1 VVTPAGTG
9 GLTRLVLRGGRLAD
23 GRQADVAVDPVGA
36 TVAEVGPD
44 LALRPGDVVEDCAG
58 MVVLPAPAEP
68 HAHLD
73 KALLAQRTDGSWVN
87 PVGDL
92 DGAIAAMGRLD
103 DTRSHQDLVDRATRA
118 VAGLVAH
125 GTTAIRSHVDVRP
138 PFGITGLQAMLEV
151 KRATEAAGLADVQL
165 VALVSAP
172 LLGPDG
178 RERRA
183 LLDAALEAGVD
194 VVGGCPYREEDP
206 AAGTALLLDVAAAA
220 GVPVDLHTDETLD
233 ASVLS
238 LADLVRLIAERGP
251 GAGVTAS
258 HCVSLGM
265 QPRRI
270 QAAISA
276 GAAAAGVAIVTLPQ
290 TNLYLQG
297 RRARRAVPRGLTAL
311 RSLLDAGAVLAAG
324 ADNVRDPFCLAGR
337 LDAFETAALLI
348 MAGHLSPDEAWA
360 ACSAGARSAMGLP
373 AVTSIVPGVAAELL
387 VAEGVSLLDAVGA
400 GSERRLTIHRG
411 RVVSRSEVRTS
422 FYPDLSSSPDASS
435 SDPADPEVS
444 RAERSGRR
452 PAGTTR

>member
-1 VVTPAGTG
+1 VGAGTA
-9 GLTRLVLRGGRLAD
+9 GLSRLVLRGGRLGD
-23 GRQADVAVDPVGA
+23 GRRADVAVDPVSA
-36 TVAEVGPD
+36 TVAEVGAD
-44 LALRPGDVVEDCAG
+44 LVLRPGDVVEDCTG

-68 HAHLD
+68 HVHLD

-87 PVGDL
+87 PGGDL

-103 DTRSHQDLVDRATRA
+103 SSRSHQDLVDRATRA

-125 GTTAIRSHVDVRP
+125 GTTAIRSHIDVRP
-138 PFGITGLQAMLEV
+138 PFGISGLQAMLEV

-165 VALVSAP
+165 VALMSAP
-172 LLGPDG
+172 ILGQDG
-178 RERRA
+178 RQRRA

-206 AAGTALLLDVAAAA
+206 AAATALLLDVAASA

-233 ASVLS
+233 PSVLS
-238 LADLVRLIAERGP
+238 LADLIRLTAERGP
-251 GAGVTAS
+251 GAGITAS

-265 QPRRI
+265 QPL
-270 QAAISA
+270 QEQVALSV
-276 GAAAAGVAIVTLPQ
+276 GAAAAGVAVVTLPQ
-290 TNLYLQG
+290 TNLSLQG
-297 RRARRAVPRGLTAL
+297 RDARRAVPRGLTAI
-311 RSLLDAGAVLAAG
+311 RSLLDAGATLAAG

-360 ACSAGARSAMGLP
+360 ACSTGARSAMGLP
-373 AVTSIVPGVAAELL
+373 PVTEVGPGAPAELL

-400 GSERRLTIHRG
+400 GSERRLTVHRG
-411 RVVSRSEVRTS
+411 RVVARCEVRTS
-422 FYPDLSSSPDASS
+422 WYPDLSW
-435 SDPADPEVS
+435 SD
-444 RAERSGRR
+444 RSERR